1 MTGCVAF
8 GCSNRSENGF
18 IMKAFPRDPTRRA
31 LWEAKVRRKNWKAT
45 NTSFLCEM
53 HFSADQWEKPRVDGS
68 RKLKLNAIPNIFS
81 FPSKKPRKAAAV
93 RKQSII
99 TSENYKVSEVTVSF
113 EQNTSNS
120 EQSLVLYD
128 DDDDKQEGKE
138 RKWCAAVSC
147 EHEVTLQSE
156 VLQFFKFPEDYEM
169 CKKWAMHCHRT
180 DLINISSNYLHNNY
194 VLCSDH
200 FNSSEFTDDDKK
212 ILKADAVPNI
222 ETNKPLFSQS

>member
-120 EQSLVLYD
+120 EQSLVL
-128 DDDDKQEGKE
+128 
-138 RKWCAAVSC
+138 C
-147 EHEVTLQSE
+147 EQSE
-156 VLQFFKFPEDYEM
+156 VPIFVNTEVYYLKN
-169 CKKWAMHCHRT
+169 CKKK
-180 DLINISSNYLHNNY
+180 DKIIKLENIISEKDKLISNLNRQLNNFRNKLIKIRVQKFRDRQISLKFKNTLAK
-194 VLCSDH
+194 C
-200 FNSSEFTDDDKK
+200 FNQDQLTCLS
-212 ILKADAVPNI
+212 
-222 ETNKPLFSQS
+222 